1 VYEATNLFLAYG
13 LAILF
18 TIVSV
23 TFGSYAFYLNGVSH
37 DATVSTFA
45 ATMQDPG
52 VSSFAH
58 RNSRFLNGH

>member
-1 VYEATNLFLAYG
+1 MYEATNLFLAYG

-23 TFGSYAFYLNGVSH
+23 IFGSYAFYLNGVSH

-45 ATMQDPG
+45 ATMQNPE

-58 RNSRFLNGH
+58 CNSGFLKGH